1 MTGDFKLSIV
11 DCWRPLEKKK
21 TAGKTE
27 TFWRQMRLQDTAE
40 MNVDLKQ
47 SQVNCLRP
55 LEKRET
61 TGDCRDNQGLEI
73 Q

>member
-27 TFWRQMRLQDTAE
+27 TFWRQVRLQDTAE
-40 MNVDLKQ
+40 MNVDLK
-47 SQVNCLRP
+47 
-55 LEKRET
+55 
-61 TGDCRDNQGLEI
+61 
-73 Q
+73 